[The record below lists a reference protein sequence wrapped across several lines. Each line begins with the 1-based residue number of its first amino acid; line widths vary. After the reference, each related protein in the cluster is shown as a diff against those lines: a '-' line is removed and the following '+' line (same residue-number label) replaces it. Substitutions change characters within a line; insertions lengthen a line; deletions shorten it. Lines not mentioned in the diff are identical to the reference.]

1 MIPRGIRNF
10 NPGNIRRDGTPWLG
24 TADEQ
29 TDPDFVTF
37 IDPEHGIRAMVKIL
51 QRYKSYGID
60 TIHQA
65 ISRWAPNTENDTQAY
80 IAAVCKEC
88 SVGPDD
94 KVDLDAIMPTLLKA
108 IIQHENGQQPY
119 TDQTINAGIS
129 LA

>member
-1 MIPRGIRNF
+1 LRNF
-10 NPGNIRRDGTPWLG
+10 NPGNIRKDGTPWLG
-24 TADEQ
+24 MDPEGA
-29 TDPDFVTF
+29 DPDFVTF

-51 QRYKSYGID
+51 RRYKSYGID

-65 ISRWAPNTENDTQAY
+65 ISRWAPATENDTQAY
-80 IAAVCKEC
+80 IAAVCRDC
-88 SVGPDD
+88 SVSPDD
-94 KVDLDAIMPTLLKA
+94 VVDLDVIMPTLLKA

>member
-24 TADEQ
+24 MADEQ
-29 TDPDFVTF
+29 TDHDFVTF

-51 QRYKSYGID
+51 KRYKSYGID

-65 ISRWAPNTENDTQAY
+65 ISRWAPSVENDTQAY
-80 IAAVCKEC
+80 IDAVCKEC
-88 SVGPDD
+88 SLGPDD
-94 KVDLDAIMPTLLKA
+94 PVDLEQIMPMLLKA
-108 IIQHENGQQPY
+108 VIQHENGQMPY
-119 TDQTINAGIS
+119 TDQTIYAGIA